1 MTQKLYTV
9 YKNSTEAF
17 MRKFD
22 YLKPKTVDEA
32 LALLNQYGKKAVL
45 LAGGTD
51 VIVMIK
57 QKTMAPDVLISLQG
71 IPGLDQIKFNGSLS
85 IGPMVTHRIIEKSE
99 LIKKDFSAL
108 ADAVSW
114 LGSVQ
119 IRNVATI
126 GGNICTAA
134 PSADT
139 ATPLLVLGTQV
150 KIKSLKEERT
160 DSNRTFFKGPGE
172 TVLKPGEM
180 IKELVIPKPLPN
192 TGSAYYKLQRRLA
205 LDLPILGVS
214 VLLSLDKNKVTCT
227 DMLCTTSPISSI
239 LHKMEEDQIVCKEM
253 RIALGVAAP
262 TPLRALKAE
271 GLLRGK
277 KLSDELLRGSSATA
291 AEEAQPRDS
300 IRGEAWYRRDMIMVL
315 VKRMA
320 MKSIERVIQPEETV
334 FPERLW

>member
-1 MTQKLYTV
+1 MK
-9 YKNSTEAF
+9 
-17 MRKFD
+17 KFE
-22 YLKPKTVDEA
+22 YFKPKTLEEA
-32 LALLNQYGKKAVL
+32 LALFAKYGEKARW

-57 QKTMAPDVLISLQG
+57 QKTISPDILISLQG

-85 IGPMVTHRIIEKSE
+85 IGPMVTHRMIEKSE

-114 LGSVQ
+114 LGSIQ

-150 KIKSLKEERT
+150 NIKSLKEERIIPIEE
-160 DSNRTFFKGPGE
+160 FFKGPGE
-172 TVLKPGEM
+172 SVLKTGEM
-180 IKELVIPKPLPN
+180 VKELIIPKVLPN

-214 VLLSLDKNKVTCT
+214 VLLSLDKNKVTCS
-227 DMLCTTSPISSI
+227 DLLCTASPISTI
-239 LHKMEEDQIVCKEM
+239 LHKMEDDEIVCKDV

-262 TPLRALKAE
+262 TPMRGLKAE
-271 GLLRGK
+271 ALPQGK
-277 KLSDELLRGSSATA
+277 KSG
-291 AEEAQPRDS
+291 
-300 IRGEAWYRRDMIMVL
+300 
-315 VKRMA
+315 
-320 MKSIERVIQPEETV
+320 
-334 FPERLW
+334 

>member
-1 MTQKLYTV
+1 MK
-9 YKNSTEAF
+9 
-17 MRKFD
+17 KFD
-22 YLKPKTVDEA
+22 YFKPDTLEEA
-32 LALLNQYGKKAVL
+32 LTLFAKYGGKAKWI
-45 LAGGTD
+45 AGGTD

-57 QKTMAPDVLISLQG
+57 QKTMTPDVLISLRG

-85 IGPMVTHRIIEKSE
+85 LGPMVTHRAIEKSE
-99 LIKKDFSAL
+99 IIRKNFSVLTDA
-108 ADAVSW
+108 ADY

-150 KIKSLKEERT
+150 KIKNLKEEKT
-160 DSNRTFFKGPGE
+160 LPIEEFFRGPGE
-172 TVLKPGEM
+172 TVLKPGELVQ
-180 IKELVIPKPLPN
+180 ELSIPKLLPN

-214 VLLSLDKNKVTCT
+214 VLLSLDKNRVTCS
-227 DMLCTTSPISSI
+227 DMLCAASPISSI
-239 LHKMEEDQIVCKEM
+239 LHKMEDDEIVCKEV
-253 RIALGVAAP
+253 RIALGVVAP
-262 TPLRALKAE
+262 TPLRAVKAE
-271 GLLRGK
+271 NLLRGK
-277 KLSDELLRGSSATA
+277 KLSDELLEEAAETA
-291 AEEAQPRDS
+291 AKEAQPRDTV
-300 IRGEAWYRRDMIMVL
+300 RGEAWYRRDMIKVL

-320 MKSIERVIQPEETV
+320 MKSIERVVQPEATV

>member
-1 MTQKLYTV
+1 MGRPL
-9 YKNSTEAF
+9 EAS
-17 MRKFD
+17 MKKFD
-22 YLKPKTVDEA
+22 YFKPKNLEEVLTL
-32 LALLNQYGKKAVL
+32 LAKYGEKAKL
-45 LAGGTD
+45 IAGGTD

-57 QKTMAPDVLISLQG
+57 QKAMAPDVLISLRG
-71 IPGLDQIKFNGSLS
+71 IPDLDQIKFNGSLS
-85 IGPMVTHRIIEKSE
+85 IGPMVTHRAIEKSE
-99 LIKKDFSAL
+99 VIRKNFSAL
-108 ADAVSW
+108 TDATDY

-139 ATPLLVLGTQV
+139 ATPLLVLGTQA
-150 KIKSLKEERT
+150 KIKSLKKERT
-160 DSNRTFFKGPGE
+160 VPVEEFFKGPGE
-172 TVLKPGEM
+172 TELKPGELVR
-180 IKELVIPKPLPN
+180 ELLIPKLLPN

-214 VLLSLDKNKVTCT
+214 VLLSLDKNKVTCS

-239 LHKMEEDQIVCKEM
+239 LHKMEEDEIICKDV

-262 TPLRALKAE
+262 TPMRAVKAE
-271 GLLRGK
+271 TLLRGK
-277 KLSDELLRGSSATA
+277 KLSDELLEEVANTA
-291 AEEAQPRDS
+291 SQEAQPRDT
-300 IRGEAWYRRDMIMVL
+300 IRGEAWYRKDMVRVL

-320 MKSIERVIQPEETV
+320 MKCIERVVQPEATV